1 MAPGDGELAGGAGPH
16 RRGEGGHQEVHGI
29 IPEKY
34 EQVVVSIKTT
44 LELKTISI
52 EEVTDHLT
60 AAVDHA
66 NKRVARTIVSGALL
80 VTHEE
85 WMASMKP

>member
-1 MAPGDGELAGGAGPH
+1 ML
-16 RRGEGGHQEVHGI
+16 GHTVEEKEVIKKYMRI
-29 IPEKY
+29 IPDKY

-66 NKRVARTIVSGALL
+66 NKRVARTIISGALL